1 MGHFTV
7 CLSSSDKNGD
17 NAVIWENNYHQFSI
31 KCDGLLNKNIAHFFQ
46 RFWNPCNDILL
57 YQLLLCKLYHAPH
70 IVLYLVCFVVVF
82 VFKANTRHQ
91 FCCFALKKKPDLRI
105 VSSDATSL
113 IAMRLNKIKR
123 ETEKRNTLNKSNWFE
138 ILENGIINKP
148 GSISSGW
155 WILKDVFPHRLNEIF
170 HLRAPW

>member
-7 CLSSSDKNGD
+7 CLSSSDKNAD

-82 VFKANTRHQ
+82 FSKQIQDTSSAVLH
-91 FCCFALKKKPDLRI
+91 KKKPDLRI

-138 ILENGIINKP
+138 ILENGTINKP
-148 GSISSGW
+148 GSISSVDGSSRTFSHTD
-155 WILKDVFPHRLNEIF
+155 LTKFST
-170 HLRAPW
+170 

>member
-1 MGHFTV
+1 MH
-7 CLSSSDKNGD
+7 
-17 NAVIWENNYHQFSI
+17 I
-31 KCDGLLNKNIAHFFQ
+31 FF
-46 RFWNPCNDILL
+46 RDFEIHVMILW

-70 IVLYLVCFVVVF
+70 IVLYLGCFVVVF

-91 FCCFALKKKPDLRI
+91 FCCFAFKKKTDLRI

>member
-7 CLSSSDKNGD
+7 CLSSSDKNAD

-46 RFWNPCNDILL
+46 RFWNPCNDIVVPIEE
-57 YQLLLCKLYHAPH
+57 Q
-70 IVLYLVCFVVVF
+70 VVVMQITMHIMLRISYYIWF
-82 VFKANTRHQ
+82 VLFLFSKQIQDTS
-91 FCCFALKKKPDLRI
+91 FAVLHKRKDLRI

-148 GSISSGW
+148 GSISSVDGSSRTFSHTD
-155 WILKDVFPHRLNEIF
+155 LTKFST
-170 HLRAPW
+170 

>member
-7 CLSSSDKNGD
+7 CLSSSDKNAD

-46 RFWNPCNDILL
+46 SFEIHVMIFCCTNCCYANYIMLRISYYIWSV
-57 YQLLLCKLYHAPH
+57 LLLFLFSKQIQDTSSA
-70 IVLYLVCFVVVF
+70 VL
-82 VFKANTRHQ
+82 H
-91 FCCFALKKKPDLRI
+91 KKNPDLRI

-148 GSISSGW
+148 GSISSG
-155 WILKDVFPHRLNEIF
+155 
-170 HLRAPW
+170 

>member
-7 CLSSSDKNGD
+7 CLSSSDKNAD
-17 NAVIWENNYHQFSI
+17 NAVIWENNYHQFYI

-46 RFWNPCNDILL
+46 RFWNPCNDIVV
-57 YQLLLCKLYHAPH
+57 P
-70 IVLYLVCFVVVF
+70 IVVMQIISRSAYRTIFGL
-82 VFKANTRHQ
+82 
-91 FCCFALKKKPDLRI
+91 FCCCFCFQSKYKTPVLLFCIKKKPDLRI

-148 GSISSGW
+148 GSISSVDGSSRTFSHTD
-155 WILKDVFPHRLNEIF
+155 LTKFST
-170 HLRAPW
+170 